1 MARGERLIDLDE
13 TPRRGERE
21 LGPIDTED
29 GPKLMVI
36 HWRSQKRISNQQ
48 TKSLRRAVYPRDASA
63 AFLGRKTQQT

>member
-1 MARGERLIDLDE
+1 MGRGERLIDLDE
-13 TPRRGERE
+13 TPRRGEQV

-48 TKSLRRAVYPRDASA
+48 TKQLRREVFPRRSTA
-63 AFLGRKTQQT
+63 AYFGRKT